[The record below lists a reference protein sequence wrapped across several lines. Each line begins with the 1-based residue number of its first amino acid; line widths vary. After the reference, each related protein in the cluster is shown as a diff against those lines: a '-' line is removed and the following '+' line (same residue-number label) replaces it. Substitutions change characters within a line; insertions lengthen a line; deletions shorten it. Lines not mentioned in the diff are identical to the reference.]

1 MRIIKKTISDSGRV
15 HVYVFGIKIIS
26 YRIKNYHIQN
36 DCRIHGVG
44 NDVVVGKHS
53 TPELNIYGDNNRVRI
68 DSVGG
73 GLAVHL
79 GFGTG
84 ECNNCSVS
92 VGAGTTFVS
101 ADIRVREDNV
111 NISIGEDCQFSEK
124 IFIWASDTHTIT
136 DMDGNVTN
144 FGKYVTIG
152 NHVWVGYGATICK
165 NTKIADGCI
174 IGTGAVVS
182 GTFDKPNCVI
192 AGNPARVV
200 KENAKWDRRPIQNYI
215 ASVKNKSV
223 TSGN

>member
-124 IFIWASDTHTIT
+124 IIIWASDTHTIT
-136 DMDGNVTN
+136 DMQGNVTN

>member
-36 DCRIHGVG
+36 DCGIHGVG

-174 IGTGAVVS
+174 VGTGAVVS

>member
-73 GLAVHL
+73 GLVVHL

-124 IFIWASDTHTIT
+124 IIIWASDTHTIT
-136 DMDGNVTN
+136 DMQGNVTN

-174 IGTGAVVS
+174 VGTGAVVS

>member
-200 KENAKWDRRPIQNYI
+200 KENVKWDRRPIQNYI

>member
-73 GLAVHL
+73 GLVVHL
-79 GFGTG
+79 GFGSG

-174 IGTGAVVS
+174 VGTGAVVS

>member
-79 GFGTG
+79 GFGSG
-84 ECNNCSVS
+84 DCNNCSVS

-124 IFIWASDTHTIT
+124 IIIWASDTHTIT
-136 DMDGNVTN
+136 DMQGNVTN

>member
-1 MRIIKKTISDSGRV
+1 MI
-15 HVYVFGIKIIS
+15 
-26 YRIKNYHIQN
+26 
-36 DCRIHGVG
+36 
-44 NDVVVGKHS
+44 
-53 TPELNIYGDNNRVRI
+53 LW
-68 DSVGG
+68 GG

>member
-15 HVYVFGIKIIS
+15 HIYVFGIKIIS
-26 YRIKNYHIQN
+26 YSIKNY
-36 DCRIHGVG
+36 RGIHGVG
-44 NDVVVGKHS
+44 NDVVVGEHS

-174 IGTGAVVS
+174 VGTGAVVS

-192 AGNPARVV
+192 AGNLARVV

>member
-15 HVYVFGIKIIS
+15 HIYVFGIKIIS
-26 YRIKNYHIQN
+26 YSIKNY
-36 DCRIHGVG
+36 RGIHGVG
-44 NDVVVGKHS
+44 NDVVVGEHS
-53 TPELNIYGDNNRVRI
+53 APKLSIYGDSNRVRI

-73 GLAVHL
+73 GLVVHL
-79 GFGTG
+79 GFGSG
-84 ECNNCSVS
+84 DCNNCSVS
-92 VGAGTTFVS
+92 VGAGTTFGS

-124 IFIWASDTHTIT
+124 IIIWASDTHTIT
-136 DMDGNVTN
+136 DMQGNVTN

-200 KENAKWDRRPIQNYI
+200 KENASWDRRPINVYLQ
-215 ASVKNKSV
+215 SR
-223 TSGN
+223 

>member
-136 DMDGNVTN
+136 DMRGNVTN

-174 IGTGAVVS
+174 VGTGAVVS

>member
-1 MRIIKKTISDSGRV
+1 M
-15 HVYVFGIKIIS
+15 
-26 YRIKNYHIQN
+26 
-36 DCRIHGVG
+36 
-44 NDVVVGKHS
+44 
-53 TPELNIYGDNNRVRI
+53 
-68 DSVGG
+68 
-73 GLAVHL
+73 
-79 GFGTG
+79 
-84 ECNNCSVS
+84 
-92 VGAGTTFVS
+92 
-101 ADIRVREDNV
+101 REDNV

-124 IFIWASDTHTIT
+124 IIIWASDTHTIT

-200 KENAKWDRRPIQNYI
+200 KENASWDRRPINVYLQ
-215 ASVKNKSV
+215 SR
-223 TSGN
+223 

>member
-1 MRIIKKTISDSGRV
+1 MEQSVIKKTISDSGRV
-15 HVYVFGIKIIS
+15 HIYVFGIKIIS
-26 YRIKNYHIQN
+26 YSIKNY
-36 DCRIHGVG
+36 RGIHGVG

-53 TPELNIYGDNNRVRI
+53 VPKLSIYGDNNRVRI

-79 GFGTG
+79 GFGAG
-84 ECNNCSVS
+84 DCNNCSVS

-124 IFIWASDTHTIT
+124 IIIWASDTHTIT
-136 DMDGNVTN
+136 DMQGNVTN

-200 KENAKWDRRPIQNYI
+200 KENASWDRRPINVYSQ
-215 ASVKNKSV
+215 SR
-223 TSGN
+223 

>member
-92 VGAGTTFVS
+92 VGAGTTFAS

-124 IFIWASDTHTIT
+124 IIIWASDTHTIT
-136 DMDGNVTN
+136 DMQGNVTN

-174 IGTGAVVS
+174 VGTGAVVS

>member
-36 DCRIHGVG
+36 DCGIHGVG

-124 IFIWASDTHTIT
+124 IIIWASDTHTIT

-174 IGTGAVVS
+174 VGTGAVVS